1 MSFYGGK
8 RETWKIVFTLPT
20 NQWNNGNRG
29 VALIEAGDQH
39 HAMSQF
45 HEQYAG
51 QFSTIESCT
60 KLLG

>member
-8 RETWKIVFTLPT
+8 TETWKIVYRLQPHL
-20 NQWNNGNRG
+20 QNNDNKG

-39 HAMSQF
+39 HAMNQF
-45 HEQYAG
+45 MTQYAG
-51 QFSTIESCT
+51 QYFTIESCT

>member
-8 RETWKIVFTLPT
+8 TDTWKIVYFLPPE
-20 NQWNNGNRG
+20 QWNNGNRG

-45 HEQYAG
+45 QQQYRG
-51 QFSTIESCT
+51 QYSGIESCQ

>member
-1 MSFYGGK
+1 MSYYGGK
-8 RETWKIVFTLPT
+8 TETWKIVYLPPV
-20 NQWNNGNRG
+20 NQMNNGARG

-45 HEQYAG
+45 HQQYAG
-51 QFSTIESCT
+51 QYTTIESCT